1 MSSILNHI
9 IAQLKS
15 LYPAGEARAV
25 ARMLLEEGQLN
36 LTTSQIFAGSLE
48 DLSPQQA
55 QQLDAYLQQLLAG
68 VPLQYVLGSA
78 QFCGLPLQV
87 GPGVLIPRPET
98 EDLVNW
104 VTTDWQQHPD
114 VQILDAC
121 TGSGCIAVALA
132 DRLPQAMV
140 TAVDLSDDALR
151 YATCNA
157 EAYGGRVQV
166 LQRDVLAPSAA
177 AQPQWHVLVSNP
189 PYIAQQEYADMAIQ
203 VRDHEPSMAL
213 FVPDQQPLLF
223 YEALAKM
230 GQQELLPGGAIY
242 VEINQRFG
250 QEVCQLFHDYGY
262 RQVQLRHDRFDNPRM
277 VKGVKA

>member
-15 LYPAGEARAV
+15 LYPAGEVRAV

-36 LTTSQIFAGSLE
+36 LTTSQIFTGSLE
-48 DLSPQQA
+48 DLSPQQT

-68 VPLQYVLGSA
+68 VPLQYVLGST
-78 QFCGLPLQV
+78 QFCGLTLQV

-104 VTTDWQQHPD
+104 VVTDWLQHPD

-132 DRLPQAMV
+132 SQLPQALV
-140 TAVDLSDDALR
+140 TAVDLSDQALA
-151 YATCNA
+151 YARKNA
-157 EAYGGRVQV
+157 EYYGGRVQV
-166 LQRDVLAPSAA
+166 LQHDVLAPSVAT
-177 AQPQWHVLVSNP
+177 QPQWHVLVSNP

-203 VRDHEPSMAL
+203 VRDHEPFMAL
-213 FVPDQQPLLF
+213 FVPDRQPLLF

-230 GQQELLPGGAIY
+230 GQQELLPGGSIY

-250 QEVCQLFHDYGY
+250 QEICQLFRHFGY
-262 RQVQLRHDRFDNPRM
+262 QQVQLRTDRFDNPRM
-277 VKGVKA
+277 VKGVKV